1 MLPNHMIGEELLMKK
16 LIFLITVFVFL
27 LLAGC
32 ANPNQT
38 SHNNPSVSQEIGA
51 GGTPPQMVYFP
62 ANQDVDDFLAL
73 LTKSEEEV
81 ESALDGTNIAFNGV
95 STLFDVHRVVARLL
109 RCPRF
114 LGDDDSFVMIYY
126 TDGKYLTVNYYMDT
140 MRLSYFVRAGT
151 NLAGKAEQCPY
162 ATTITIDGKD
172 IDLYKTDSGNY
183 VGEYLDGAYLC
194 SLAIYDC
201 DDPTA
206 VDYDRFLG
214 WQDFPDGYTDPDESV
229 PRPVKPEDIGTTAI
243 EYHMETVRELDD
255 FLALAEKDDRTLE
268 EGLGGSLFGS
278 KELCSAEEARAAAR
292 VLSQAPRYLDSDGG
306 FSLYYWPQ
314 LKNASTTYELD
325 SASVTFSV
333 KSKTPTSDIGEDYV
347 CTVLIG
353 GQQVEL
359 YSFPIDIPPVIAYIG
374 HFQRN
379 GFYVQIVVRNCPDP
393 TTIDFDKYLAWRVPD
408 ET

>member
-1 MLPNHMIGEELLMKK
+1 MITPTELSMVLGNIDPAFVNEAAEEDNAVPVMPKK
-16 LIFLITVFVFL
+16 AAFWRPLFAGGGLAACL
-27 LLAGC
+27 LLGLFAGF
-32 ANPNQT
+32 ALKRFPETTPTVTPEGSSSLFYTVPDTTEQPT
-38 SHNNPSVSQEIGA
+38 VGSAV
-51 GGTPPQMVYFP
+51 TPPQMVYFSTK
-62 ANQDVDDFLAL
+62 QDVADFLAL

-126 TDGKYLTVNYYMDT
+126 TDGKYLTVDYYMDT

-162 ATTITIDGKD
+162 AATITIDGKD

-214 WQDFPDGYTDPDESV
+214 WQDFPDGYTDPDE
-229 PRPVKPEDIGTTAI
+229 T
-243 EYHMETVRELDD
+243 
-255 FLALAEKDDRTLE
+255 
-268 EGLGGSLFGS
+268 
-278 KELCSAEEARAAAR
+278 
-292 VLSQAPRYLDSDGG
+292 
-306 FSLYYWPQ
+306 
-314 LKNASTTYELD
+314 
-325 SASVTFSV
+325 
-333 KSKTPTSDIGEDYV
+333 
-347 CTVLIG
+347 
-353 GQQVEL
+353 
-359 YSFPIDIPPVIAYIG
+359 
-374 HFQRN
+374 
-379 GFYVQIVVRNCPDP
+379 
-393 TTIDFDKYLAWRVPD
+393 
-408 ET
+408 